1 MKQIVSL
8 SLLLSIAYV
17 HTVAQQS
24 PDNANQSSY
33 FVEWSELADMDKYQ
47 KGSRN
52 YFISKGHRHFYK
64 GEFEKAIKAYR
75 RVDSLAPVKD
85 TLLLRNYQD
94 AVHRSGEKPEN
105 LARRASKNVITL
117 KGSINPV
124 ARLNSKQSDFGYFSI
139 PGREYYVSS
148 KPRKGLGKKLK
159 YYFNKQPF
167 LDVYEVKN
175 GASKEDSL
183 IALPAGV
190 ETKMHDGPLY
200 VSPDQ
205 NWLFVTHNYFYT
217 NKKDKKNLYI
227 DYYRRKKN
235 RWVKKGMLPFCHKS
249 YSVQHP
255 VFWPESK
262 ILIFSTNKP
271 GGTGGFDL
279 YSTTFTDSGWSKAQN
294 LGPVI
299 NSVYDEVFPFFDQEG
314 RLGFSSNRL
323 GTQGGLDLVT
333 YRQNRLFFF
342 DKPLNSPDDD
352 FGLFFKNDDS
362 LYLAS
367 NRDNDYFNDD
377 IWLFIRQ
384 DSVEKIQLD
393 DSKKVDFAQQPD
405 SILLP
410 NIAQE
415 KLPPLPVKLFFWNDS
430 PGPSNRIPNTTVS
443 YDEAYAVLQD
453 SLANVVQ
460 VNADLSLS
468 DFKLQVRQGNSR
480 FQQIIDFT
488 RRALQKGNNVKV
500 TLTGYASKRG
510 VTAYNRALA
519 GRRTRSIER
528 ALLAQLSSF
537 SGESLDLLEIKR
549 EVRGESEKGLE
560 PELSER
566 LSSVYSVESGLQRF
580 VEIRVQ

>member
-24 PDNANQSSY
+24 PDNANQSFY
-33 FVEWSELADMDKYQ
+33 FVEWSELADKDKYQ

-64 GEFEKAIKAYR
+64 GEFEKAVKAYR

-105 LARRASKNVITL
+105 LSRRASKNVITL

-377 IWLFIRQ
+377 IWLFTRQ

-430 PGPSNRIPNTTVS
+430 PGPSNRIPNTSAS
-443 YDEAYAVLQD
+443 YDDAYAVLQD
-453 SLANVVQ
+453 SLGKVVRL
-460 VNADLSLS
+460 NADQSLS
-468 DFKLQVRQGNSR
+468 DFKLQVRQGNTR

-537 SGESLDLLEIKR
+537 SGESLNLLEIKR

-566 LSSVYSVESGLQRF
+566 QSSVYSIESGLQRF